1 MKKVL
6 LGAGLIALA
15 TSCTQDE
22 FSSLATQK
30 EDVRGISF
38 EMVETPQSRI
48 QWDETETSY
57 SPYWHAEVDRVGIY
71 SAGANV
77 DYNAGAAWDTPWGPN
92 NKVLWTKLSATSVE
106 DKATQSAKAGKFTS
120 VDV

>member
-71 SAGANV
+71 SIGVHQGYGATWNDSADV
-77 DYNAGAAWDTPWGPN
+77 ATPYWKN
-92 NKVLWTKLSATSVE
+92 WATE
-106 DKATQSAKAGKFTS
+106 GNLKAI
-120 VDV
+120 